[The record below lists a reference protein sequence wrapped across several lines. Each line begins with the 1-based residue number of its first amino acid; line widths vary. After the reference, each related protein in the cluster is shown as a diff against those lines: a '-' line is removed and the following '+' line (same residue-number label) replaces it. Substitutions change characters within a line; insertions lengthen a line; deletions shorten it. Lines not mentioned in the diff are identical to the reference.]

1 MRIEYHRTLI
11 ADQVRNHVLFEA
23 LKAVIEPGKT
33 RVADIGAGT
42 GLLGA
47 MAARLGAREVFLY
60 ETAEVAGV
68 AEAVIA
74 ASGLQNCV
82 LMPCHSAE
90 MQDPP
95 QVDVIISET
104 LGNYA
109 FEEDIITT
117 LNDARRRFLAPGGV
131 VLPRGI
137 VQLVAPVTTPR
148 LDAELRLW
156 EQTGLEYGLDL
167 ALPQVMS
174 LNNVYVRRLAV
185 GELLVD
191 GERQWDYVDLR
202 QEADPQRSGQVSW
215 EIDAPN
221 AVYGFAVWWQAEFG
235 DGLSLS
241 TGPEAA
247 ATHWEQLYFPLEEW
261 LQAEAGMQLRA
272 RFASMSLPE
281 AGTHLSW
288 SAELAAADG
297 QIIGRQDMDLDK
309 GYLP

>member
-11 ADQVRNHVLFEA
+11 ADQVRNRVLYEA

-82 LMPCHSAE
+82 LMPCHSTE

-117 LNDARRRFLAPGGV
+117 LNDARHRFLTPGGV

-137 VQLVAPVTTPR
+137 VQYVAPVIAPR
-148 LDAELRLW
+148 LDVELRAW
-156 EQTGLEYGLDL
+156 EQTGREYGLDL
-167 ALPQVMS
+167 GLPQVMS
-174 LNNVYVRRLAV
+174 FNNVYVRRLAN
-185 GELLVD
+185 GELLAA
-191 GERQWDYVDLR
+191 GEREWDRVDLC
-202 QEADPQRSGQVSW
+202 QDADPQRSGRVSW
-215 EIDAPN
+215 EIDAP
-221 AVYGFAVWWQAEFG
+221 AVIYGFAVWWQADFG
-235 DGLSLS
+235 EALSLS

-247 ATHWEQLYFPLEEW
+247 ATHWEQLYFPVEER

-272 RFASMSLPE
+272 QFASMSSPE
-281 AGTHLSW
+281 AGTHLAW

-297 QIIGRQDMDLDK
+297 QIITRQDMDLDR

>member
-11 ADQVRNHVLFEA
+11 ADQARNSVLFKA

-47 MAARLGAREVFLY
+47 MASRLGAREVFLY
-60 ETAEVAGV
+60 EAAAVAGV

-74 ASGLQNCV
+74 SSGLRNCV
-82 LMPCHSAE
+82 LMPCHSTE

-95 QVDVIISET
+95 QVDVIITET

-109 FEEDIITT
+109 LEEDIILT

-131 VLPRGI
+131 ILPRGI
-137 VQLVAPVTTPR
+137 VQYAAPVTASR

-156 EQTGLEYGLDL
+156 EVAGQEYDLDFS
-167 ALPQVMS
+167 LPQMMS
-174 LNNVYVRRLAV
+174 LNNVYVRRLETS
-185 GELLVD
+185 ELLAC
-191 GERQWDYVDLR
+191 GEREWDQVDLR
-202 QEADPQRSGQVSW
+202 QEADPKRSGQVCW
-215 EIDAPN
+215 EFDAT
-221 AVYGFAVWWQAEFG
+221 ARIFGFAVWWQADFG

-241 TGPEAA
+241 TGPDSV
-247 ATHWEQLYFPLEEW
+247 ATHWEQLYFPIEER
-261 LQAEAGMQLRA
+261 LCVEADTQLRA
-272 RFASMSLPE
+272 QFGSVSTPE
-281 AGTHLSW
+281 AGTHLAW
-288 SAELAAADG
+288 TAELVTASG
-297 QIIGRQDMDLDK
+297 EVISRQEMDLDK

>member
-11 ADQVRNHVLFEA
+11 ADQVRNCVLYEA

-82 LMPCHSAE
+82 LMPCHSTE

-109 FEEDIITT
+109 LEEDIITT
-117 LNDARRRFLAPGGV
+117 LNDARHRFLAPGGV

-137 VQLVAPVTTPR
+137 VQYVAPVIAPR
-148 LDAELRLW
+148 LDAELRAW
-156 EQTGLEYGLDL
+156 EQTGREYGLDL
-167 ALPQVMS
+167 GLPQVMS
-174 LNNVYVRRLAV
+174 FNNVYVRRLAT
-185 GELLVD
+185 GELLAA
-191 GERQWDYVDLR
+191 GEREWDRVDLC
-202 QEADPQRSGQVSW
+202 QDADPQRSGRVSW
-215 EIDAPN
+215 EIGAP
-221 AVYGFAVWWQAEFG
+221 AAIYGFAVWWQADFG
-235 DGLSLS
+235 EALSLS

-247 ATHWEQLYFPLEEW
+247 ATHWEQLYFPVEQR

-272 RFASMSLPE
+272 QFASISSPE
-281 AGTHLSW
+281 AGTHLAW

-297 QIIGRQDMDLDK
+297 QTIARQDMDLDR